1 MCRKHQ
7 EDDDE
12 DDDIISSGVASPSDD
27 EDMLVRVDARP
38 TYETV
43 DLFQPTAQPPTLSR
57 FGSPLMTS
65 AKSKKVRLHTIH
77 QWRDLAEDYIKN
89 LNFTVPNIRPPVQSN
104 ASVQSQRN
112 YFSSS
117 LMRKMT
123 LNSGLLV
130 GSMVVLTALL
140 LFLLTLL
147 LALKQRQ
154 SSSTK
159 WKTLNDSLKTSA
171 TQDSEKF
178 QQHVQFED
186 HLGEKQL
193 PDNLGHQTL
202 NGSFHGHQVVK
213 KVNSKEWYV

>member
-7 EDDDE
+7 ENDDDG
-12 DDDIISSGVASPSDD
+12 DDDDVIFSGMVSPSDD
-27 EDMLVRVDARP
+27 EDMVVRIDARP
-38 TYETV
+38 IYETV
-43 DLFQPTAQPPTLSR
+43 DLFHPTYQPSTRSR
-57 FGSPLMTS
+57 FGSPLTTS
-65 AKSKKVRLHTIH
+65 ARSKKVRLHTIH
-77 QWRDLAEDYIKN
+77 LAEDYIKN

-104 ASVQSQRN
+104 ASVQAQRN
-112 YFSSS
+112 FFTSS
-117 LMRKMT
+117 LMRKMS

-159 WKTLNDSLKTSA
+159 WKALNDGLKTSV

-178 QQHVQFED
+178 HQHVQFED
-186 HLGEKQL
+186 QPGDKLY
-193 PDNLGHQTL
+193 PDNHGNQTL
-202 NGSFHGHQVVK
+202 NGSFQGHQVVK